1 MANPDA
7 PPAALDPRLTELLR
21 IAGHL
26 ADLPNA
32 AFKAQLKAALLAAPL
47 AGKPL
52 ATEDDIRARLAELA
66 AGPSLVGHDL
76 VAALDDLPELTMRF
90 FGTLNR
96 CTIGVSRASTPTH
109 WERHPAGD
117 ELLYV
122 LAGDADV
129 VTLTDG
135 GPVRS
140 NVRAGS
146 LFVCPKGLWHRIL
159 PRSPVSLFFATPG
172 EGIELSDAEEPPH
185 TAAADASAAAPI
197 LAARDVALAQRDL
210 PALKMRELGMLDQ
223 CTLGVFRFS
232 GQAPWERHP
241 AGDELLCALDGD
253 VDITVLTDDGPVQT
267 TVRAGSVF
275 ICPRGLW
282 HRQLARH
289 GATHLYATPLEGS
302 EHSWAEDPRSAK

>member
-21 IAGHL
+21 IAGAL
-26 ADLPNA
+26 ADLPSA
-32 AFKAQLKAALLAAPL
+32 AFKARLKTALLAAPP

-52 ATEDDIRARLAELA
+52 ATEDDMRARLAELA

-76 VAALDDLPELTMRF
+76 AAALGDLPELTMRF
-90 FGTLNR
+90 FDTLNR
-96 CTIGVSRASTPTH
+96 CTVGVSRFSTPAH

-117 ELLYV
+117 ELLYI
-122 LAGDADV
+122 LAGETDV

-135 GPVRS
+135 RPVRTR
-140 NVRAGS
+140 VGAGS

-159 PRSPVSLFFATPG
+159 PRAPVSLFFATPG
-172 EGIELSDAEEPPH
+172 EGMESSDADEPPH
-185 TAAADASAAAPI
+185 TAAPRTSAPAPV
-197 LAARDVALAQRDL
+197 LAAGDVEQARRDL
-210 PALKMRELGMLDQ
+210 PELKMRELGMLDQ
-223 CTLGVFRFS
+223 CTVGVFRFS
-232 GQAPWERHP
+232 GQTPWERHP

-253 VDITVLTDDGPVQT
+253 VDITVLTDGGPVQT

-282 HRQLARH
+282 HRQLARR

-302 EHSWAEDPRSAK
+302 EHSWADDPRRAE